1 MKVCGLLPAIVIP
14 AVAAAASTWA
24 TTAGTGAIIAAAH
37 PITTGL
43 AVATVGGTFGGV
55 AANVINHA
63 MDDNKN
69 RRKSQGE
76 QRNVRKA
83 NQGVTNN
90 CHVRNEER
98 HPNPRR
104 YSSQSGNRVN
114 SGKDTTR

>member
-1 MKVCGLLPAIVIP
+1 MKNNTIYNSG
-14 AVAAAASTWA
+14 
-24 TTAGTGAIIAAAH
+24 
-37 PITTGL
+37 
-43 AVATVGGTFGGV
+43 
-55 AANVINHA
+55 
-63 MDDNKN
+63 N

-104 YSSQSGNRVN
+104 YSSQSGNRAL
-114 SGKDTTR
+114 SGFQPYTGTIERHQFNDLLRNFQSRKF